1 MNYWLVKSEPNK
13 FSWDFFVSKGWDMWD
28 GFRNYTARLNLIE
41 MKKDDLV
48 LFYHS
53 NVGLEIVGL
62 AKVTKEHY
70 TDPTAEDPRWVVV
83 DLEPVLKLPKTV
95 TLKTIK
101 SDPILKNMALVK
113 LSRLSVVPVKVAE
126 FDRIIAL
133 ANEN

>member
-1 MNYWLVKSEPNK
+1 MNYWLVKSEPNN
-13 FSWDFFVSKGWDMWD
+13 FSWDFFVSNGGGMWD
-28 GFRNYTARLNLIE
+28 GVRNYAARLNLIA

-53 NVGLEIVGL
+53 NIGLEVVGL
-62 AKVTKEHY
+62 AKVVKEY
-70 TDPTAEDPRWVVV
+70 YPDPTAHDPRWVAV
-83 DLEPVLKLPKTV
+83 DLEPVVKLPKTV

-113 LSRLSVVPVKVAE
+113 LSRLSVVHVKAEE
-126 FDRIIAL
+126 FDRILAL